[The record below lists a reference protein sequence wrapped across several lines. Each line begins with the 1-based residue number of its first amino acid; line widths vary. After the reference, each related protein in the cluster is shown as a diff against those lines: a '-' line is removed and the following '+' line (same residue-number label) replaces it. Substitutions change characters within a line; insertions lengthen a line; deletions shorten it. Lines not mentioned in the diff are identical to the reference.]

1 MPGIAASAKTS
12 TPGISVVFPCHNEA
26 ENIRAVIA
34 DARKHLRGLT
44 ETYELIIVDDGSTD
58 DTAHQAQ
65 EVADSDSRITIARQ
79 PINLGYG
86 HALRRGFATARMPLV
101 CYVDGDGQ
109 FSLVDLPNLVDAL
122 GEHEFVL
129 GFRIRRADPA
139 HRTRNARL
147 WQIFVHLVLGF
158 DVRDLDCGFKLFRRE
173 ALHGIELMAG
183 RGAVISAEL
192 IAKLLRSGNTFAEVG
207 VHHYPRLAGEQ
218 SGNSPKVVL
227 NSFIDIIRLR
237 WQLR

>member
-12 TPGISVVFPCHNEA
+12 TLGISVVFPCHNEA

-147 WQIFVHLVLGF
+147 WQTFVHLVLGF

-207 VHHYPRLAGEQ
+207 VHHYPRSAGEQ